1 MVSLKKSILVTV
13 LFLIAV
19 TPANA
24 TYPSLNIAHWDLS
37 VSNDR
42 NDPGYQK
49 VRDLVTQKQFDAAI
63 TILDEKIN
71 NQPKE
76 ATPEI
81 LKAIIL
87 NEKDKTLK
95 ALEVLLTGFKK
106 ERQHPGIHFAFCQ
119 IHRKLGN
126 ALVSEKACIITAQ
139 QHHQDPLSHYE
150 FALTL
155 MARGEAKKA
164 NKELAESAKLD
175 PKNSTYPY
183 EQGMIFNY
191 LNQNDKAEKSFK
203 QALSLDKDNIE
214 AAYQLAYIYAKRNDK
229 EQAEFYINHII
240 DNQPSQSQS
249 SSAKLLKE
257 YIYKNDIDKLPLKVI
272 PGQYHLSRSK
282 SLYKAKQFGLSLIE
296 AETAARLS
304 PGDLKVQEVLV
315 GLHSMF
321 LRLDMAKKSVEKYI
335 EYAKNNEKF
344 KSRGYQELADIEVLR
359 GHLNQAKKLY
369 EKARDMGD
377 PNGIAKTTLDEFPEI
392 VNKVKQQPLN
402 PNILFINPIEAL
414 NRKGEVFAHY
424 GMYQRA
430 LGIYSMILRM
440 DQVNLTALLNTA
452 TVNYKK
458 EKYNRVISILE
469 RLFVIHPNHEHIIA
483 HRLLLARSYV
493 MKGDLGD
500 GIKNLEM
507 VLKMNPGV
515 KKIITSDPTFEKLR
529 ALESFRAL
537 VQ

>member
-1 MVSLKKSILVTV
+1 MESLKKLILVPV
-13 LFLIAV
+13 LFLITA

-24 TYPSLNIAHWDLS
+24 TYPSLDIAHWDLS

-42 NDPGYQK
+42 NDPDYQK
-49 VRDLVTQKQFDAAI
+49 VRDLVSQKQFDAAI
-63 TILDEKIN
+63 TILDEKIT

-81 LKAIIL
+81 LKAVIL
-87 NEKDKTLK
+87 NENDKALK

-126 ALVSEKACIITAQ
+126 SLLSEKACIIAAQ

-150 FALTL
+150 LASTL
-155 MARGEAKKA
+155 MARGEAKTA
-164 NKELAESAKLD
+164 NKELAESVRLD
-175 PKNSTYPY
+175 SKNSTYPY
-183 EQGMIFNY
+183 ERGMIFNY
-191 LNQNDKAEKSFK
+191 LNQNDEAEKSFK
-203 QALSLDKDNIE
+203 QAFTLDKGNVE
-214 AAYQLAYIYAKRNDK
+214 AAYQLAYLYAKRNDK
-229 EQAEFYINHII
+229 QQAEFYINHILE
-240 DNQPSQSQS
+240 NHNNQSQS
-249 SSAKLLKE
+249 KSAKLLKE
-257 YIYKNDIDKLPLKVI
+257 YIYKNAADKLPLKVI

-282 SLYKAKQFGLSLIE
+282 SLYQSKQYGLSIIE

-304 PGDLKVQEVLV
+304 PSDLKVQEVLV

-321 LRLDMAKKSVEKYI
+321 LRLDMAQKSVEKYI
-335 EYAKNNEKF
+335 EYTKDNDEL

-359 GHLNQAKKLY
+359 GHLKQAKKLY
-369 EKARDMGD
+369 EKAKGMGD
-377 PNGIAKTTLDEFPEI
+377 PNGIAKNTLEEFPEI
-392 VNKVKQQPLN
+392 VDVVKQQPLN
-402 PNILFINPIEAL
+402 PNALFINPINAL
-414 NRKGEVFAHY
+414 NRKGEIFAHF

-440 DQVNLTALLNTA
+440 DPINLTALLNTA

-458 EKYNRVISILE
+458 EKYNRAISILE
-469 RLFVIHPNHEHIIA
+469 RLFVIHPNHKHIIA

-500 GIKNLEM
+500 GIKNLEI
-507 VLKMNPGV
+507 VVKLNPGA
-515 KKIITSDPTFEKLR
+515 KKIISSDPTFEKLR

-537 VQ
+537 AQ

>member
-1 MVSLKKSILVTV
+1 MAPLKKSILATV
-13 LFLIAV
+13 LLLITA
-19 TPANA
+19 TSANA

-42 NDPGYQK
+42 KNPDYQK
-49 VRDLVTQKQFDAAI
+49 VRDLVAKKEFDEAI
-63 TILDEKIN
+63 TILDEKIAH
-71 NQPKE
+71 QPKE

-95 ALEVLLTGFKK
+95 ALEVLLIGFKK

-126 ALVSEKACIITAQ
+126 GLLSEKACIITAQ
-139 QHHQDPLSHYE
+139 QHNQDPLSHYE
-150 FALTL
+150 FARTL
-155 MARGEAKKA
+155 IARGDAKTA
-164 NKELAESAKLD
+164 NKELAASAKLD

-191 LNQNDKAEKSFK
+191 LNQNDEAEKSFK
-203 QALSLDKDNIE
+203 KAFSLDKNNIE
-214 AAYQLAYIYAKRNDK
+214 AAYQLAYIYAKRNDR
-229 EQAEFYINHII
+229 EQAEFYINHIM
-240 DNQPSQSQS
+240 DNHPNQPQSN
-249 SSAKLLKE
+249 SAKLLKE
-257 YIYKNDIDKLPLKVI
+257 YIYKNATEKLPLKVI
-272 PGQYHLSRSK
+272 PGKYHLSRSK

-304 PGDLKVQEVLV
+304 PGDIRVQEVLV
-315 GLHSMF
+315 GIHSMF
-321 LRLDMAKKSVEKYI
+321 MRLDMAEKSVEKYI
-335 EYAKNNEKF
+335 EYAKDNDKF
-344 KSRGYQELADIEVLR
+344 KSRGYQELADIQVLR
-359 GHLNQAKKLY
+359 GNLNKAKRFY
-369 EKARDMGD
+369 SKAKDMGD
-377 PNGIAKTTLDEFPEI
+377 PNGISKITLEEFPEI
-392 VNKVKQQPLN
+392 INKVKQQPLD
-402 PNILFINPIEAL
+402 PNVLFINPIEAL
-414 NRKGEVFAHY
+414 NRKGEIFAHY

-440 DQVNLTALLNTA
+440 DPVNLTALLNTA

-500 GIKNLEM
+500 GIKNLEI
-507 VLKMNPGV
+507 VVKMNPGV
-515 KKIITSDPTFEKLR
+515 KRIITLDPAFEKLR
-529 ALESFRAL
+529 ALESFKAL

>member
-164 NKELAESAKLD
+164 NKELAESAQLD

-240 DNQPSQSQS
+240 DNQPSESQS

>member
-1 MVSLKKSILVTV
+1 MVSFKKSILVTA
-13 LFLIAV
+13 LFMIAV

-42 NDPGYQK
+42 SDPGYQK
-49 VRDLVTQKQFDAAI
+49 ARDLVTQKQFDAAI

-87 NEKDKTLK
+87 NEKNKTLK

-155 MARGEAKKA
+155 MAQGKAKQA

-183 EQGMIFNY
+183 ERGMIFNY
-191 LNQNDKAEKSFK
+191 LNQNDEAEKSFK
-203 QALSLDKDNIE
+203 QALSLDKGNIE

-229 EQAEFYINHII
+229 EQAEFYINHILE
-240 DNQPSQSQS
+240 NQPSQSQS

-257 YIYKNDIDKLPLKVI
+257 YIYKNATDKLPSKVI

-282 SLYKAKQFGLSLIE
+282 SLYKAKEFGLSLIE

-335 EYAKNNEKF
+335 EYAKNNDKF

-369 EKARDMGD
+369 EKARDTGD

-402 PNILFINPIEAL
+402 PNVLFINPIKAL
-414 NRKGEVFAHY
+414 NRKGEIFAHY

-500 GIKNLEM
+500 GIKNLEV

-515 KKIITSDPTFEKLR
+515 KKIITSDPAFEKLR
-529 ALESFRAL
+529 ALESFRGL

>member
-1 MVSLKKSILVTV
+1 MV
-13 LFLIAV
+13 
-19 TPANA
+19 
-24 TYPSLNIAHWDLS
+24 
-37 VSNDR
+37 
-42 NDPGYQK
+42 
-49 VRDLVTQKQFDAAI
+49 
-63 TILDEKIN
+63 
-71 NQPKE
+71 
-76 ATPEI
+76 
-81 LKAIIL
+81 
-87 NEKDKTLK
+87 
-95 ALEVLLTGFKK
+95 
-106 ERQHPGIHFAFCQ
+106 
-119 IHRKLGN
+119 
-126 ALVSEKACIITAQ
+126 
-139 QHHQDPLSHYE
+139 
-150 FALTL
+150 
-155 MARGEAKKA
+155 
-164 NKELAESAKLD
+164 
-175 PKNSTYPY
+175 
-183 EQGMIFNY
+183 FNY
-191 LNQNDKAEKSFK
+191 LNQNDEAEKSFK

-240 DNQPSQSQS
+240 DNQPSESQS

-257 YIYKNDIDKLPLKVI
+257 YIYKNATNKLPLKVI

>member
-1 MVSLKKSILVTV
+1 MVSLKKSLLATA

-164 NKELAESAKLD
+164 NKELAESAQLD

-203 QALSLDKDNIE
+203 QALSLDKGNIE

-240 DNQPSQSQS
+240 DNQPSESQS

>member
-183 EQGMIFNY
+183 EQGMVFNY
-191 LNQNDKAEKSFK
+191 LNQNDEAEKSFK

-240 DNQPSQSQS
+240 DNQPSESQS

-257 YIYKNDIDKLPLKVI
+257 YIYKNATNKLPLKVI

-335 EYAKNNEKF
+335 KYAKNNDKF

>member
-1 MVSLKKSILVTV
+1 MVSLKKLILVTV

-183 EQGMIFNY
+183 EQGMVFNY
-191 LNQNDKAEKSFK
+191 LNQNDEAEKSFK

-240 DNQPSQSQS
+240 DNQPSESQS

-257 YIYKNDIDKLPLKVI
+257 YIYKNATNKLPLKVI

-335 EYAKNNEKF
+335 KYAKNNEKF

>member
-63 TILDEKIN
+63 TILDEKIK

-183 EQGMIFNY
+183 EQGMVFNY
-191 LNQNDKAEKSFK
+191 LNQNDEAEKSFK
-203 QALSLDKDNIE
+203 QALSLDKGNIE

>member
-183 EQGMIFNY
+183 EQGMVFNY
-191 LNQNDKAEKSFK
+191 LNQNDEAEKSFK

-240 DNQPSQSQS
+240 DNQPSESQS

-257 YIYKNDIDKLPLKVI
+257 YIYKNATNKLPLKVI

>member
-1 MVSLKKSILVTV
+1 
-13 LFLIAV
+13 
-19 TPANA
+19 
-24 TYPSLNIAHWDLS
+24 
-37 VSNDR
+37 
-42 NDPGYQK
+42 
-49 VRDLVTQKQFDAAI
+49 
-63 TILDEKIN
+63 
-71 NQPKE
+71 
-76 ATPEI
+76 
-81 LKAIIL
+81 
-87 NEKDKTLK
+87 
-95 ALEVLLTGFKK
+95 
-106 ERQHPGIHFAFCQ
+106 
-119 IHRKLGN
+119 
-126 ALVSEKACIITAQ
+126 
-139 QHHQDPLSHYE
+139 
-150 FALTL
+150 
-155 MARGEAKKA
+155 
-164 NKELAESAKLD
+164 
-175 PKNSTYPY
+175 
-183 EQGMIFNY
+183 
-191 LNQNDKAEKSFK
+191 
-203 QALSLDKDNIE
+203 
-214 AAYQLAYIYAKRNDK
+214 
-229 EQAEFYINHII
+229 
-240 DNQPSQSQS
+240 
-249 SSAKLLKE
+249 
-257 YIYKNDIDKLPLKVI
+257 
-272 PGQYHLSRSK
+272 
-282 SLYKAKQFGLSLIE
+282 
-296 AETAARLS
+296 
-304 PGDLKVQEVLV
+304 
-315 GLHSMF
+315 
-321 LRLDMAKKSVEKYI
+321 MAKKSVEKYI